1 MVYGWVVRITF
12 GWSEY
17 AVVRNDDKTLI
28 CFLCCLFSA
37 ISRGAGCGGVGYEHC
52 VEVLKNAYKF
62 LNLRALKFSPVN
74 EIYIFKCMG
83 KIFYVEFQRFPL
95 KFPLKKQ
102 NILPMHWMVWSFLC
116 NIEILRA
123 LRFKTSYALLKR
135 PQGLYPKISL
145 SLGGTRFLFKVLQSF
160 WNLTGDLLL
169 VLASRL
175 SIFKAIGVFFSKL
188 HTITI
193 IKLRKINR
201 RFISHKTDHSMS
213 KYGLTRP
220 FHLWVAFGDR
230 ATVFGQHCFRKFWH
244 INVE

>member
-1 MVYGWVVRITF
+1 
-12 GWSEY
+12 
-17 AVVRNDDKTLI
+17 
-28 CFLCCLFSA
+28 
-37 ISRGAGCGGVGYEHC
+37 
-52 VEVLKNAYKF
+52 
-62 LNLRALKFSPVN
+62 
-74 EIYIFKCMG
+74 MG

-102 NILPMHWMVWSFLC
+102 NILPMHWMVWFLC

-123 LRFKTSYALLKR
+123 LRFKSSYALLKR

-160 WNLTGDLLL
+160 WNLTCDPLL
-169 VLASRL
+169 VLATRL
-175 SIFKAIGVFFSKL
+175 SILKAIGVFFSKL
-188 HTITI
+188 HTITM
-193 IKLRKINR
+193 IKLQKNNR
-201 RFISHKTDHSMS
+201 RFISHKRTTQWANMGFSS
-213 KYGLTRP
+213 P

>member
-1 MVYGWVVRITF
+1 MAGWFVLPL
-12 GWSEY
+12 GGPNMLWSEMTIKPLY
-17 AVVRNDDKTLI
+17 DFCAVY
-28 CFLCCLFSA
+28 FQPSA
-37 ISRGAGCGGVGYEHC
+37 GGGAVCGGVGY
-52 VEVLKNAYKF
+52 VGRGVFKNAYKF
-62 LNLRALKFSPVN
+62 LNLRAPKFSPVN

-102 NILPMHWMVWSFLC
+102 NILPMHWMVSFLC

-123 LRFKTSYALLKR
+123 LRFKSSYALLKR

-160 WNLTGDLLL
+160 WNLTGDPLL

-175 SIFKAIGVFFSKL
+175 SILKAIGVFFSKL
-188 HTITI
+188 HTITM

-201 RFISHKTDHSMS
+201 RFISHKTDHAMS
-213 KYGLTRP
+213 EYGLTRP
-220 FHLWVAFGDR
+220 FHLWVAFVDR